1 MRYFRQGVLPWTN
14 FWVTTKPFGT
24 PVGPYFVKWAL
35 TALMI
40 LALPSG
46 DAFNFG
52 EFSLANTVFSVSFN
66 WGTKQVLRDSQ

>member
-1 MRYFRQGVLPWTN
+1 MILTCICRQGVLPWTN

-24 PVGPYFVKWAL
+24 PIGPYFVKWAL

-52 EFSLANTVFSVSFN
+52 EFEPLKMVPRLDAV
-66 WGTKQVLRDSQ
+66 QVLNVTQ

>member
-1 MRYFRQGVLPWTN
+1 MRYRRQGVLPWTN

-52 EFSLANTVFSVSFN
+52 ESKLLNAALSAS
-66 WGTKQVLRDSQ
+66 WM

>member
-1 MRYFRQGVLPWTN
+1 M
-14 FWVTTKPFGT
+14 TTKPFGT
-24 PVGPYFVKWAL
+24 PIGPYFVKWAL

-52 EFSLANTVFSVSFN
+52 EFELLMIILCRGRN
-66 WGTKQVLRDSQ
+66 KY